1 MWSLGRR
8 NGGIRT
14 RAVRLTDQRL
24 GSTHLLD
31 SLARSGAE
39 LATRPQRRAIT
50 NDAGK
55 VKSKGGAHRAYVYI
69 HHIRPAKGKGQK
81 VQGKLFE
88 GTYFVHRTQHS
99 GPLIKLLSGHQAL
112 LAVPGKDPALALSL
126 AGFGRM
132 TAWRQGSFVKA
143 AAHFLRG
150 PPRV

>member
-39 LATRPQRRAIT
+39 LATHPQRRAIT
-50 NDAGK
+50 KDAGK
-55 VKSKGGAHRAYVYI
+55 VKFKGGAHRAYVYI
-69 HHIRPAKGKGQK
+69 HHIVRQRAKGKRYRANCPK
-81 VQGKLFE
+81 VLRTLYTAQWAINQAAD
-88 GTYFVHRTQHS
+88 GTS
-99 GPLIKLLSGHQAL
+99 GTPGSS
-112 LAVPGKDPALALSL
+112 GKDPALALSL

-132 TAWRQGSFVKA
+132 TAWRQGSFVMA